1 MIVTSTPG
9 DISAMVIP
17 FSKLLIFIEKGKK
30 TGVLLPFGK
39 GFDYIF
45 VWIVHFVKPAINVFV
60 L

>member
-9 DISAMVIP
+9 DISAIIIP
-17 FSKLLIFIEKGKK
+17 FSKLVIFIEKGKK

-45 VWIVHFVKPAINVFV
+45 V
-60 L
+60 